1 MKKYLFI
8 YAVITTVIIIFGSRY
23 LLSENSRLQE
33 NNRSLMADVDIFR
46 TDAERATAAVQV
58 LRLKVGEYEELRA
71 ADAAKIREMG
81 VKIRR
86 LQSTA
91 KSVTKSEIEVKAPLR
106 DTIIVRDTVHR
117 VDTLRLFR
125 WSDSWVT
132 VDGVIDADSVHCSVK
147 SVDTLHQMV
156 YRIPRKFLFF
166 RFGTKALR
174 QQIVSSNPHN
184 KIVYTEYIKIEK

>member
-1 MKKYLFI
+1 MKKFLFI
-8 YAVITTVIIIFGSRY
+8 YAVLTTVIIIFGSRY
-23 LLSENSRLQE
+23 LLSENSRLQA
-33 NNRSLMADVDIFR
+33 NNQSLMADVDIFR
-46 TDAERATAAVQV
+46 TDAERAAAAVQV

-81 VKIRR
+81 IKIRR
-86 LQSTA
+86 LQSAA
-91 KSVTKSEIEVKAPLR
+91 KSVTRSEIVVNAPLR

-125 WSDSWVT
+125 WSDSWVA
-132 VDGVIDADSVHCSVK
+132 VDGIIDRDSVQCNVS
-147 SVDTLHQMV
+147 SIDTLHQMV
-156 YRIPRKFLFF
+156 YRIPRNFLFF

>member
-1 MKKYLFI
+1 MKKFLFI
-8 YAVITTVIIIFGSRY
+8 YAVLTTVIIIFGSRY
-23 LLSENSRLQE
+23 LLRENSRLQA
-33 NNRSLMADVDIFR
+33 NNQSLMADVDIFR
-46 TDAERATAAVQV
+46 TDAERAAAAVQV
-58 LRLKVGEYEELRA
+58 LRLKVGEYEELRV

-81 VKIRR
+81 IKIRR
-86 LQSTA
+86 LQSAA
-91 KSVTKSEIEVKAPLR
+91 KSVIRSEIVVNAPLR

-132 VDGVIDADSVHCSVK
+132 VDGIIDRDSVQCNVS
-147 SVDTLHQMV
+147 SIDTLHQMV

>member
-8 YAVITTVIIIFGSRY
+8 YALITTAIIVFGSRY
-23 LLSENSRLQE
+23 LLSENSRLE
-33 NNRSLMADVDIFR
+33 ANNRTLMADIDIFR

-86 LQSTA
+86 LQSAAT
-91 KSVTKSEIEVKAPLR
+91 SVTKSEVEVKALLR

-132 VDGVIDADSVHCSVK
+132 VDGVIDSDSVHCSVK

-174 QQIVSSNPHN
+174 QQIVTSNPHN